1 MPLFNGHFDLCSHV
15 FNGSKRFYL
24 YICGVFLCFLPFIQ
38 QHFALYLAP
47 FYLAFSTKT
56 HCIQHQ
62 NALRLAAYYTAFCSK
77 THYILL
83 QIAKK
88 RVLVA
93 VSLNNYSF
101 CLHVQ
106 LTLFCI
112 KTNLRENRLFAARW
126 AIVGE
131 NCTHNVKF
139 LTENKT
145 KQIVLCTYAKAT
157 ATESMYAYNRQR
169 ELLQGMLPTANGNSI
184 MQTQK

>member
-1 MPLFNGHFDLCSHV
+1 
-15 FNGSKRFYL
+15 
-24 YICGVFLCFLPFIQ
+24 
-38 QHFALYLAP
+38 
-47 FYLAFSTKT
+47 
-56 HCIQHQ
+56 
-62 NALRLAAYYTAFCSK
+62 LRLAAYYTAFSSK

-93 VSLNNYSF
+93 VGLNKNSF

-106 LTLFCI
+106 LTPFCI
-112 KTNLRENRLFAARW
+112 KTNLRENRFFAAWW

-139 LTENKT
+139 LTKNKT
-145 KQIVLCTYAKAT
+145 KQIVLCTHAKAT
-157 ATESMYAYNRQR
+157 ATESTFAYNRQC
-169 ELLQGMLPTANGNSI
+169 EQLQGILPTANGNSI